1 MKNRGFIIALIILLL
16 LIIAGLIWFLIICL
30 TGSFNFMNGF
40 RSFGRRSTNIVFD
53 ETYKIEDINNIEI
66 ISKAGDITFEESEDD
81 NIRVVAYA
89 KNSSDVKVNLN
100 KSKLKVENSVSSK
113 GWFNFNFDIND
124 IIVYIPEDY
133 SNEINLRSNY
143 GDCKITS
150 LEEASIIVDSDCGNI
165 DLGDVKNATIKSDYG
180 DIKINTIFNKCNINS
195 ACGDIKVYSVQIQE
209 NSSIK
214 SDFGDVKIN
223 NSNDIYV
230 DTNVDLGDV
239 KIRNNNR
246 YSDIT
251 LKIDSS
257 CGDIK
262 VGD

>member
-1 MKNRGFIIALIILLL
+1 M
-16 LIIAGLIWFLIICL
+16 
-30 TGSFNFMNGF
+30 
-40 RSFGRRSTNIVFD
+40 
-53 ETYKIEDINNIEI
+53 E
-66 ISKAGDITFEESEDD
+66 
-81 NIRVVAYA
+81 
-89 KNSSDVKVNLN
+89 
-100 KSKLKVENSVSSK
+100 
-113 GWFNFNFDIND
+113 
-124 IIVYIPEDY
+124 
-133 SNEINLRSNY
+133 
-143 GDCKITS
+143 
-150 LEEASIIVDSDCGNI
+150 
-165 DLGDVKNATIKSDYG
+165 
-180 DIKINTIFNKCNINS
+180 NTIFNKCNINS